1 MSGEG
6 TKSQRRIEAKFTV
19 IKNED
24 VEQFLNGY
32 QRKML
37 IDILGTIQ
45 KGRAISDKEVNNF
58 YLVINTDEPYA
69 NEVIDIMKKNN
80 HWG

>member
-1 MSGEG
+1 M
-6 TKSQRRIEAKFTV
+6 QAKG
-19 IKNED
+19 NEPQGSVQPKFVVFKHED
-24 VEQFLNGY
+24 AEQFLSGY

-45 KGRAISDKEVNNF
+45 KGRAISGKEVNNF